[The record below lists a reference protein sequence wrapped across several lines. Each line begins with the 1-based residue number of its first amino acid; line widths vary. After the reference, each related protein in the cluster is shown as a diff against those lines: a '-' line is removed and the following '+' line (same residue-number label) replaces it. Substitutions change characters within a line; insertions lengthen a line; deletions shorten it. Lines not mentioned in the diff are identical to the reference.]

1 MTRRDLIRFF
11 AIIAAHCKAR
21 GLAMG
26 TKAIA
31 GKYEAGISGALPGR
45 DQPNPIAIDALRCE
59 YRENPLGIDI
69 LKPRLSWTLHAGNR
83 RGVRQTAYRIL
94 VASSPAL
101 LRSGKADL
109 WDTEKIKSNH
119 STHIE
124 YQGKAL
130 RSRMQCYWKVQV
142 WDESNHRS
150 GWSQSALWTVGLL
163 NGNDWHAS
171 WIGLE
176 EDSNQL
182 QTTALPMPRYLRK
195 EFTIEGKPFKATAY
209 VTAAGLY
216 QLHLNGQK
224 VGKHI
229 LAPEWTDY
237 HKRIQYDTLDVT
249 SLLVP
254 GRNAIG
260 TILGNGWY
268 CGLWQCWPP
277 RVGIYGKQPHLLMQ
291 LEIEYADGRRQRVLS
306 DPSWRGSTDG
316 PIRFAGIYE
325 GETYDARMEMP
336 GWDKPGFDESL
347 WRPVEADPSDET
359 RKLGRPI
366 WQRSEPI
373 QQETQFVPVSVTE
386 PKPEVYVFDMGQNMV
401 GWCRL
406 NVDLPAGSEITL
418 LHNEVLNPDGTV
430 YMDNLHAGH
439 LSSGDRQILR
449 YTGRGGSGQI
459 YEPHFTYMG
468 FRYVELRGFPQ
479 RPEKEML
486 TGIVFHTSAK
496 MVGSFS
502 CSHELVNQLV
512 HNIQWSL
519 RGNLM
524 GVPTDCPSRD
534 ERCGYTGDSEFI
546 MPTAVYN
553 VNLAAFLNKW
563 LVDLCEDSQFA
574 NGGFPD
580 MAPDYKA
587 NACPNF
593 KVEDNE
599 NVGWGDG
606 GIISPYIMFQ
616 TYGDVR
622 VLRDH
627 YPAMQRYAQMLI
639 DTSHGY
645 TRGPEHVGFGDW
657 LNLGGNA
664 SDAVLGTVYYAY
676 IFMLMTEIAQVLG
689 KSEDAT
695 AYRDRSKKISQTFVD
710 EFVDGEG
717 KIKGSSQTGYAL
729 VFAMGLV
736 PPNLQQKMSHQFSE
750 SLAAFNYHLATGLM
764 GTSHL
769 LTGLHAA
776 KRDDLAS
783 RLLLTETFPSW
794 LYEVHQGATTIWERW
809 DGWTPDKGFQWSGMN
824 SFNHYALGSCGE
836 YLYSIVGGIRAGTP
850 GYKHI
855 IIQPTF
861 LDGFEW
867 ATAEYKSIQ
876 GPIRCAWKRTGDHL
890 YVSVTIPPNTTATIY
905 LPASDAHSLLES
917 GKPVLH
923 AQGLRLQSV
932 EQGVTILDADS
943 GMYEFVFQ
951 ANARIG
957 AGIIENAIA

>member
-1 MTRRDLIRFF
+1 MVNMASRVL
-11 AIIAAHCKAR
+11 
-21 GLAMG
+21 G
-26 TKAIA
+26 
-31 GKYEAGISGALPGR
+31 EAQEQ
-45 DQPNPIAIDALRCE
+45 DHQHQVCIDALRCE

-69 LKPRLSWTLHAGNR
+69 LKPRLSWVLAAGKR
-83 RGVRQTAYRIL
+83 RGARQTAYRIL
-94 VASSPAL
+94 VASSPAF
-101 LRSGKADL
+101 LRPGRADL
-109 WDTEKIKSNH
+109 WDTTEIKSDR

-124 YQGKAL
+124 YDGKEL

-142 WDESNHRS
+142 WDESDRPS
-150 GWSQSALWTVGLL
+150 TWSQPALWTVGLL
-163 NGNDWHAS
+163 NSADWHAN

-176 EDSNQL
+176 EDSTRV
-182 QTTALPMPRYLRK
+182 QTSALPIPRYLRK
-195 EFTIEGKPFKATAY
+195 EFAIEGKPLRATAY

-216 QLHLNGQK
+216 EFHLNGQRI
-224 VGKHI
+224 GNHL
-229 LAPEWTDY
+229 LAPEWTNY

-249 SLLVP
+249 SILHR
-254 GRNAIG
+254 GQNAVG
-260 TILGNGWY
+260 AILGNGWY

-291 LEIEYADGRRQRVLS
+291 IEIEYADGRKQRIFS
-306 DPSWRGSTDG
+306 DQSWRGTTDG

-325 GETYDARMEMP
+325 GETYDARLELP

-347 WRPVEADPSDET
+347 WRPVTTGPSDET
-359 RKLGRPI
+359 RRLGRPI

-373 QQETQFVPVSVTE
+373 QQEKELVPISLTE
-386 PKPEVYVFDMGQNMV
+386 PKPGVYVFDMGQNMA

-406 NVDLPAGSEITL
+406 KVDLPAGCEITL

-449 YTGRGGSGQI
+449 YTGGGGGVQV

-468 FRYVELRGFPQ
+468 FRYVELRGFPR

-486 TGIVFHTSAK
+486 TGIVFHTSAQI
-496 MVGSFS
+496 VGSFS
-502 CSHELVNQLV
+502 CSSELVNRLAQ
-512 HNIQWSL
+512 NIQWSL

-553 VNLAAFLNKW
+553 MNLAAFLNKW
-563 LVDLCEDSQFA
+563 LVDLCEDSQYA
-574 NGGFPD
+574 DGGFADRAPNYPLGVGPD
-580 MAPDYKA
+580 FKA
-587 NACPNF
+587 
-593 KVEDNE
+593 VEDE

-606 GIISPYIMFQ
+606 GIISPYVMFK
-616 TYGDVR
+616 TYGDLR

-645 TRGPEHVGFGDW
+645 TRGPDHVNTGDW

-676 IFMLMTEIAQVLG
+676 IFMLMTEIAQALG
-689 KSEDAT
+689 TKEDAI
-695 AYRDRSKKISQTFVD
+695 AYGDRAKKISQAFLD
-710 EFVDGEG
+710 EFVDENG
-717 KIKGSSQTGYAL
+717 KIKDSSQTGYAL

-736 PPNLQQKMSHQFSE
+736 PPNLQEKMSLQFSE
-750 SLAAFNYHLATGLM
+750 SIAAFNYHLATGLM

-783 RLLLTETFPSW
+783 QLLLTETFPSW
-794 LYEVHQGATTIWERW
+794 LFEVNQGATTIWERW
-809 DGWTPDKGFQWSGMN
+809 DGWTPNKGFQWSGMN

-836 YLYSIVGGIRAGTP
+836 YLYSVVGGICAGMP

-855 IIQPTF
+855 IIRPMC
-861 LDGFEW
+861 LNGFEW
-867 ATAEYKSIQ
+867 ATVEYKSIQ
-876 GPIRCAWKRTGDHL
+876 GLIRCGWKRTTAHL
-890 YVSVTIPPNTTATIY
+890 SVTVTIPPNTTATIY
-905 LPASDAHSLLES
+905 LPVSDEHSLLES
-917 GKPVLH
+917 GKPITH
-923 AQGLRLQSV
+923 AQGLKLKSAKRGIAVL
-932 EQGVTILDADS
+932 GADS
-943 GMYEFVFQ
+943 GTYDFVFQ
-951 ANARIG
+951 
-957 AGIIENAIA
+957 